1 MANFI
6 EITEGTQVNA
16 DHVSKI
22 QISGP
27 ESERQVVIT
36 LSSGKD
42 LPAIQID
49 SMTKQ
54 GRRLVGVRDADKE
67 VTADDF
73 PSVQL

>member
-6 EITEGTQVNA
+6 EVIDGTQVNT

-27 ESERQVVIT
+27 EDGRQVVIT

-54 GRRLVGVRDADKE
+54 GRRLVGIRDADKE

-73 PSVQL
+73 PRAQL

>member
-1 MANFI
+1 MTNFI
-6 EITEGTQVNA
+6 EIIEGTQVNT

-27 ESERQVVIT
+27 ENGRQVVIT

-54 GRRLVGVRDADKE
+54 GRRLVGVRDAEKE
-67 VTADDF
+67 VTADDL
-73 PSVQL
+73 PSDQR